1 MSTDRVSSPEFVAK
15 AKEFQTYYPIASPS
29 GSPRQPSVLPVG
41 GGVSAFEY
49 APRPFVPGSFDPL
62 AFLESEPSSPPAS
75 PLALTPSGSPVA
87 YWSQSPDL
95 VEAPIALPSIEAVSA
110 VVRAPRAERK
120 RKAPAD
126 SEPEFPPLDKAC
138 GELPDNVIH
147 FEITAIKRLPA
158 NHPFGYFVYHMVGT
172 GFNVSSD
179 GEKEAEYDFDVY
191 ITELEIKARAGNDD
205 RFAVNPVGSSSALPT
220 GPQGVAGLLDARV
233 EINRA
238 WTRMMDRKPAFQLA
252 AGAVAR
258 CVLQFDTDERGSWK
272 KITCAD
278 QEYGRLSPSFSY
290 DLELLHWPEAR
301 RRLDDGTVLR
311 RSARLSG
318 LPADAPAM
326 PALAVAPAPVDMP
339 ALAVAPAPVEAF
351 RDLGADI

>member
-62 AFLESEPSSPPAS
+62 AFLESEPSPVPAS

-95 VEAPIALPSIEAVSA
+95 VEAPIALPSIEAVPA

-138 GELPDNVIH
+138 GELPDNIIH

-158 NHPFGYFVYHMVGT
+158 NHPFGYFVYHMVGA

-339 ALAVAPAPVEAF
+339 ALAATPAPVEAF
-351 RDLGADI
+351 CDLGADI